1 MNKKFG
7 VAHLMIISVIAITVI
22 SAGLTVVCGTHDKPD
37 EVKVETVSKNEY
49 ILQHVNQYG
58 TYDDRVFV
66 NEPPMDWSGN
76 EYDFN
81 PLKCKLDEET
91 QEFIYYLCHE
101 YDIDW
106 TLVMAVIKHESNFKA
121 DVISRT
127 NDYGLMQIN
136 ECNHEWLSEVLGVN
150 DFTDPEQNIRS
161 GVFVLRKLFEEYT
174 DVSLV
179 LMAYNMGESGA
190 SRLWDKGIY
199 STPYVESIL
208 KYQAKFVN
216 QIESEVNDNEEM

>member
-1 MNKKFG
+1 MNKSLSKP
-7 VAHLMIISVIAITVI
+7 HIIMMILVFALIVIGAIAKCI
-22 SAGLTVVCGTHDKPD
+22 THDKAD
-37 EVKVETVSKNEY
+37 EVKVETVSENEY
-49 ILQHVNQYG
+49 IMQHVNQYG
-58 TYDDRVFV
+58 TYDNRVFT
-66 NEPPMDWSGN
+66 NEPSMDWSGN
-76 EYDFN
+76 EYDFK

-91 QEFIYYLCHE
+91 QEFVYYLCHE
-101 YDIDW
+101 YDINW

-136 ECNHEWLSEVLGVN
+136 ECNHAWLSDVLGVN
-150 DFTDPEQNIRS
+150 DFLDPEQNIRS

-190 SRLWDKGIY
+190 TKLWDKGIY

-208 KYQAKFVN
+208 KHQAKFVN